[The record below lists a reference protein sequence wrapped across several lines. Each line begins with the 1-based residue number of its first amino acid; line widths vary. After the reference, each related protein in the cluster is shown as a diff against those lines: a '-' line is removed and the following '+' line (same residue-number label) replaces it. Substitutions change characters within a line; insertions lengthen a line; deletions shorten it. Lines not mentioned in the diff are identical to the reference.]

1 MPVFLCGSKNEGVAD
16 VMPTNKVN
24 AGGITAS
31 IAVVIAWA
39 AKEFWRIEVP
49 TEIGIAIAG
58 IFTYVIQYVVPDK

>member
-1 MPVFLCGSKNEGVAD
+1 MAGVNQT
-16 VMPTNKVN
+16 MSEIYPTRKVN
-24 AGGITAS
+24 AGGVTAS

>member
-1 MPVFLCGSKNEGVAD
+1 MSEIY
-16 VMPTNKVN
+16 PTRKVN
-24 AGGITAS
+24 AGGVTAS